1 MKKVIPSV
9 VKREELFITTKL
21 WNHSHAPEDV
31 EKELDLSLSQLGLD
45 YVDLYRTSAL
55 LIRDRFVS

>member
-1 MKKVIPSV
+1 M
-9 VKREELFITTKL
+9 KREELFITTKL

-45 YVDLYRTSAL
+45 YVDLYRTSAQ